1 MELDGYIAERDNDF
15 ALGEQYWFYKDGKL
29 VGWLCFF
36 CGILR
41 ITFCSDKDKK
51 LGSPFLF
58 HKIYGN
64 EVVDEFS
71 TARERR
77 DAIRKAVSLLKE
89 HYGDKTDSMRAIATL
104 FPGAKVEHKEQ
115 LTMF

>member
-1 MELDGYIAERDNDF
+1 MLPVKSHKLWKELFLDIFLLNLTLHSIFRHSY
-15 ALGEQYWFYKDGKL
+15 LQ
-29 VGWLCFF
+29 
-36 CGILR
+36 
-41 ITFCSDKDKK
+41 TFQ
-51 LGSPFLF
+51 F